1 MPCWTWLSL
10 LLLPSPL
17 EVSEVGGSDLAW
29 EPWELPGDQSA
40 AAQGP
45 LWEPHP
51 QSEEELEVGQGKQ
64 GMLKVSWAKGTL
76 KTREGMPKEGWM

>member
-29 EPWELPGDQSA
+29 AALGAPWRSKCS
-40 AAQGP
+40 AQGP

-76 KTREGMPKEGWM
+76 KTREWMPKEGWM